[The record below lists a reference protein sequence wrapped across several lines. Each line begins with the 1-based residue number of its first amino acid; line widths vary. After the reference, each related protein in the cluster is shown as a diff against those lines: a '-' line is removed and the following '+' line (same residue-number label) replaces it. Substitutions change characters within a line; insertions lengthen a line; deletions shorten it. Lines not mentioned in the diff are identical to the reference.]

1 LESGDITLIVPLAH
15 YAISNTLGA
24 LWHHGKDMPTIPER
38 SMRPHKTLRG
48 HIRYTSGKPDRE
60 GVERGREYFTITVH
74 GDGRRTLRAHCEIDD
89 PPNVLRDVT
98 LTKNRHWGTTDAFV
112 RLSLGDE
119 EYGSSWFYF
128 GDQGA
133 DCEGWTHER
142 GRFSEREVYDERPA
156 IFGTHPIQ
164 GDAWHLAVI
173 DRAQGPQV
181 HTFDR
186 FLMTSLDHRGATG
199 PSLVWH
205 HAGMKIEYVGE
216 EKITVG
222 AGTFDALHFCYG
234 ERGSTAQGSNET
246 NEHPPYEVW
255 VTADDEFVLLKA
267 QVTGY
272 MMTHYEL
279 VSLEVIDG
287 AARGD

>member
-1 LESGDITLIVPLAH
+1 MP
-15 YAISNTLGA
+15 YTLGA
-24 LWHHGKDMPTIPER
+24 LWHHGKDSLSPLELA
-38 SMRPHKTLRG
+38 MRPHKTLRG
-48 HIRYTSGKPDRE
+48 HIHYTSSKPGRE
-60 GVERGREYFTITVH
+60 GVERGREHFAITVH

-89 PPNVLRDVT
+89 EPNVLRDVT
-98 LTKNRHWGTTDAFV
+98 LTKNKNWDTLDAFV

-119 EYGSSWFYF
+119 QQGSSWFYF
-128 GDQGA
+128 GDTGA

-142 GRFSEREVYDERPA
+142 GRFSEHEAYDERPA

-164 GDAWHLAVI
+164 GDAWHLSVI
-173 DRAQGPQV
+173 DRSEGPKV
-181 HTFDR
+181 HTFGR

-205 HAGMKIEYVGE
+205 DPGMIIEFVGE
-216 EKITVG
+216 ETISVG

-255 VTADDEFVLLKA
+255 VTADGEFVLLKA

-272 MMTHYEL
+272 MMTRYEL
-279 VSLEVIDG
+279 VSLEVHE
-287 AARGD
+287 GDHQS

>member
-1 LESGDITLIVPLAH
+1 
-15 YAISNTLGA
+15 
-24 LWHHGKDMPTIPER
+24 
-38 SMRPHKTLRG
+38 MRPHKTMRG
-48 HIRYTSGKPDRE
+48 HIHYTSSKPGRE
-60 GVERGREYFTITVH
+60 GIERGREFFTITVH

-89 PPNVLRDVT
+89 APNVLRDVT
-98 LTKNRHWGTTDAFV
+98 LTKDRNWDTTDAFV
-112 RLSLGDE
+112 RLSVGDE
-119 EYGSSWFYF
+119 QFGSSWFYF
-128 GDQGA
+128 GDEGA
-133 DCEGWTHER
+133 DCEGWTQDR
-142 GRFSEREVYDERPA
+142 GRFSEHEAYDNRPL

-173 DRAQGPQV
+173 DRAVGPRV

-216 EKITVG
+216 ETITVG

-272 MMTHYEL
+272 MMTQYEL
-279 VSLEVIDG
+279 VWLDVAEAVSG
-287 AARGD
+287 SN

>member
-1 LESGDITLIVPLAH
+1 MLIIVPADPVLPH
-15 YAISNTLGA
+15 TLGA
-24 LWHHGKDMPTIPER
+24 LWHHGKDSLSPSELA
-38 SMRPHKTLRG
+38 MRPHKTLRG
-48 HIRYTSGKPDRE
+48 HIHYTSSKPGRE
-60 GVERGREYFTITVH
+60 GLERGREHFAITVH

-89 PPNVLRDVT
+89 EPNVLRDVT
-98 LTKNRHWGTTDAFV
+98 LTKNQNWDTLDAFV

-119 EYGSSWFYF
+119 QQGSSWFYF
-128 GDQGA
+128 GDTGA

-142 GRFSEREVYDERPA
+142 GRFSEHEAYEERPA

-173 DRAQGPQV
+173 DRSEGPKV

-205 HAGMKIEYVGE
+205 DPGMIIEFIGE
-216 EKITVG
+216 ETITVG

-234 ERGSTAQGSNET
+234 ERGSSAQGSNET

-255 VTADDEFVLLKA
+255 VTADGEFVLLKA

-272 MMTHYEL
+272 MMTQYEL
-279 VSLEVIDG
+279 VSLEVHEGDG
-287 AARGD
+287 

>member
-1 LESGDITLIVPLAH
+1 MLIVVSRGRVMP
-15 YAISNTLGA
+15 YTLGA
-24 LWHHGKDMPTIPER
+24 LWHHGKDSLSPLELA
-38 SMRPHKTLRG
+38 MRPHKTLRG
-48 HIRYTSGKPDRE
+48 HIHYTSSKPGRE
-60 GVERGREYFTITVH
+60 GVERGREHFAITVH

-89 PPNVLRDVT
+89 EPNVLRDVT
-98 LTKNRHWGTTDAFV
+98 LTKNKNWDTLDAFV

-119 EYGSSWFYF
+119 QQGSSWFYF
-128 GDQGA
+128 GDTGA

-142 GRFSEREVYDERPA
+142 GRFSEHEAYDERPA

-164 GDAWHLAVI
+164 GDAWHLSVI
-173 DRAQGPQV
+173 DRSEGPKV

-205 HAGMKIEYVGE
+205 DPGMIIEFVGE
-216 EKITVG
+216 ETISVG

-255 VTADDEFVLLKA
+255 VTADGEFVLLKA

-272 MMTHYEL
+272 MMTRYEL
-279 VSLEVIDG
+279 VSLEVHE
-287 AARGD
+287 GDHQS